1 VAVSGETAPE
11 GAAGPAPTIGSEATR
26 PPVSVMPAYQ
36 YAAIYP
42 QWVDRAKALKW
53 LDTAVRLRDPSVAQ
67 LKNDPLM
74 DPLRPEPHFKAIL
87 KQLKFPTG

>member
-1 VAVSGETAPE
+1 MP
-11 GAAGPAPTIGSEATR
+11 AAGPAPR
-26 PPVSVMPAYQ
+26 
-36 YAAIYP
+36 YP
-42 QWVDRAKALKW
+42 RCQPTSTPRYTAVGRSGPGAQW